1 MEKVVVLGAG
11 SWGTALSMVLAQ
23 NGHQVV
29 LWEYQEEL
37 AKKLQRERENKRLLP
52 GVIFP
57 ENIEVVSEST
67 DLLKDV
73 KYVIFPFHL
82 KPCVLSFRNFLLRFE
97 EI

>member
-23 NGHQVV
+23 NGHQVI

-37 AKKLQRERENKRLLP
+37 AKNYRGKEKIKIVA
-52 GVIFP
+52 GSYFP

-67 DLLKDV
+67 DLLKDI

>member
-23 NGHQVV
+23 NGHRVV

-37 AKKLQRERENKRLLP
+37 AKKLQSERENKRLLP

-73 KYVIFPFHL
+73 KYVIFSIP
-82 KPCVLSFRNFLLRFE
+82 SE
-97 EI
+97 ERRVGKECRSRWSPYH